1 MGVSMPLLSS
11 TVTVGREA
19 ERALL
24 SESLARVAIE
34 AAYAVLLIGDAG
46 IGKTRLLAEI
56 VATAI
61 RHNALVLRGR
71 GAEIEGLPPYLLF
84 LEALRPFIA
93 SATGR
98 ALYRR
103 LPARRR
109 GR

>member
-56 VATAI
+56 VAT
-61 RHNALVLRGR
+61 R
-71 GAEIEGLPPYLLF
+71 
-84 LEALRPFIA
+84 
-93 SATGR
+93 
-98 ALYRR
+98 
-103 LPARRR
+103 
-109 GR
+109 